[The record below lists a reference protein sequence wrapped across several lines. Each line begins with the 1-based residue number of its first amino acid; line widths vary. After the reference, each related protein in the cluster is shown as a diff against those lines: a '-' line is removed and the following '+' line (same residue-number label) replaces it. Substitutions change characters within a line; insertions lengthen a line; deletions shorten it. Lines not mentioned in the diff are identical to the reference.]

1 MKYRSFLN
9 PFRTKGE
16 WFKGNLHTHSN
27 NSDGIL
33 TPWQLSYLY
42 KSNGYDFIS
51 ITDHDFSERTKLIEI
66 EDLSEHFD
74 NFLLIPGEEI
84 CNVLDLVAIN
94 LKEQINPKAF
104 SNPQRVID
112 EILKQKGEV
121 IIAHPYWESL
131 TLETLLSLKG
141 YLGIEIYNTTV
152 DLSVAKGY
160 STVHWDNL
168 LVEGR
173 HTFGFAVDDSHGG
186 LALNKPI
193 DTCKAWINV
202 KAESLE
208 IEVIMESLRKGLF
221 YSSTG
226 PEIYDL
232 ELKGKSITVKTSS
245 ASSIRF
251 IGKNGWGK
259 CFYPKNKDLKQATYQ
274 ITGHETYI
282 RIEVKDELGR
292 TAWINPI
299 VTQAHEM

>member
-9 PFRTKGE
+9 PFRTNGE
-16 WFKGNLHTHSN
+16 WFKGNLHTHSI

-51 ITDHDFSERTKLIEI
+51 ITDHDKLTDIEN
-66 EDLSEHFD
+66 LSKRFD

-84 CNVLDLVAIN
+84 SKVLDLVAIN
-94 LKEQINPKAF
+94 ITEEINPKAF
-104 SNPQRVID
+104 SNPQKVID
-112 EILKQKGEV
+112 EILRQKGEV

-131 TLETLLSLKG
+131 TLETLLALKG
-141 YLGIEIYNTTV
+141 YLGIEIYNTTC

-160 STVHWDNL
+160 SIVQWDSL
-168 LVEGR
+168 LVEGGYA
-173 HTFGFAVDDSHGG
+173 FGFVVDDAHGG
-186 LALNKPI
+186 LALPKPT

-202 KAESLE
+202 KSESLE
-208 IEVIMESLRKGLF
+208 VEVIMESLRKGLF

-232 ELKGKSITVKTSS
+232 EFKRKSITVTTSNA
-245 ASSIRF
+245 ASICF

-259 CFYPKNKDLKQATYQ
+259 CFNSKNKNLKQATYK

-282 RIEVKDELGR
+282 RIEVRDELGR

-299 VTQAHEM
+299 IT